1 MGPVTSLL
9 GYNRVHQ
16 CPQKLSEPPS
26 LSSSPETPHGLS
38 GHSCHGGAPKIP
50 AKLQASMSP
59 VVPVT
64 PQPSLPEPCSRL
76 SQVSF
81 PTCSSLSQ
89 LFQQHTLYFTLNP
102 IPRQSLAD
110 AKSTLMRLFH
120 LEEAVRNT
128 FWTSGLKAVSA
139 MATFKVHMATLSL

>member
-1 MGPVTSLL
+1 MDYLATAAMAAHPKSQL
-9 GYNRVHQ
+9 NS
-16 CPQKLSEPPS
+16 KLPS
-26 LSSSPETPHGLS
+26 
-38 GHSCHGGAPKIP
+38 HSTA
-50 AKLQASMSP
+50 
-59 VVPVT
+59 
-64 PQPSLPEPCSRL
+64 SLPEPCSRL
-76 SQVSF
+76 SEVSF
-81 PTCSSLSQ
+81 PTCFSLSQ

-139 MATFKVHMATLSL
+139 MATCKVHMDTFSL